1 MASATRPTPLSD
13 HPLRMRIIA
22 GRWRGRRLKALRG
35 RDVRPTTDRVREAW
49 MAALGSDLE
58 GATVLDLFAGSGA
71 LGFEALSRGAER
83 IVFVERARSALNTIR
98 GNAELLGAAQEVDI
112 RSGDAMVYV
121 NRLTGASFDLAL
133 ADPPYGKG
141 LAASLMEAF
150 SVTPFASQLWVE
162 HRKTDAIPDL
172 PGLRQR
178 RYGDT
183 LISTVEA
190 KV

>member
-1 MASATRPTPLSD
+1 
-13 HPLRMRIIA
+13 
-22 GRWRGRRLKALRG
+22 
-35 RDVRPTTDRVREAW
+35 
-49 MAALGSDLE
+49 MAALGSDVE

-83 IVFVERARSALNTIR
+83 VVFVERARSALNTIR
-98 GNAELLGAAQEVDI
+98 ANADLLDAAQEVDI
-112 RSGDAMVYV
+112 RNGDAMAYV
-121 NRLTGASFDLAL
+121 NRLEAGAFDVAL

-150 SVTPFASQLWVE
+150 SVTPYASQLWVE
-162 HRKTDAIPDL
+162 HRKTDAVPDL

-183 LISTVEA
+183 LISMVEG
-190 KV
+190 KS